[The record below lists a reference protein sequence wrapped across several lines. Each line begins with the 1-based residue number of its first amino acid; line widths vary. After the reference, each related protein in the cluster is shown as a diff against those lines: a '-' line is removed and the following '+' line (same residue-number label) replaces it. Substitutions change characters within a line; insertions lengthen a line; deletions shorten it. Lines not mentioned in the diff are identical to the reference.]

1 MRASLI
7 LTAVLLATT
16 SACASAPKAA
26 SPPVAMQTAAPKEAE
41 VLALGR
47 KVADWQLSRMDNFDY
62 IRTYKNNT
70 IDPKGWIQGAFYTGV
85 AAFADRTGDP
95 KYAKAVVDH
104 GVAMNWQLGRRP
116 LHADDHVIGQSWLW
130 AYGKSPEPIRI
141 AALKSRFD
149 AILANPPHED
159 LAFQDGVGEPPCQ
172 TRWCWSDALYMAP
185 ATWVG
190 LSKATGDARYAAYAD
205 QEFWASTDY
214 LFDKE
219 NNLYFRDSRYLT
231 RRDDKGRKVFWSRG
245 NGWSYAGIVNVLKLL
260 PADHPSRP
268 RYIALYK
275 AMSSELVAIQK
286 ADGYWAPS
294 LLAPEGSHTE
304 TSGTAFF
311 TYGLAWGVN
320 NRVLTESRYALA
332 VNKGWHALERAVTP
346 EGKLTWV
353 QQVGYAPEQVEPE
366 DTQLYGV
373 GALLLAATEVG
384 RGKR

>member
-16 SACASAPKAA
+16 SACAATPKAA
-26 SPPVAMQTAAPKEAE
+26 SPPTTMTVAAPKEAE

-70 IDPKGWIQGAFYTGV
+70 IDPKGWIQGALFTGV

-95 KYAKAVVDH
+95 KYAKAVLDH
-104 GVAMNWQLGRRP
+104 GQAMNWQLGRRP

-130 AYGKSPEPIRI
+130 SYGKSAEPLRI
-141 AALKSRFD
+141 AALKTRFD
-149 AILANPPHED
+149 AILANPPRED
-159 LAFQDGVGEPPCQ
+159 LAFQNGVGEPPCQ

-190 LSKATGDARYAAYAD
+190 LTKATGDARYAAYAD

-214 LFDKE
+214 LLDKE

-268 RYIALYK
+268 RYIALFK
-275 AMSSELVAIQK
+275 AMSDELVTIQK
-286 ADGYWAPS
+286 PDGYWAPS
-294 LLAPEGSHTE
+294 LLAPEGSPPE

-320 NRVLTESRYALA
+320 NGVLKGPRYSQA

-353 QQVGYAPEQVEPE
+353 QQVGYAPEQVEPG

-384 RGKR
+384 KGKR

>member
-7 LTAVLLATT
+7 FTAALLVLT
-16 SACASAPKAA
+16 SACATPQGTTSSAPALAA
-26 SPPVAMQTAAPKEAE
+26 PTPKEAD
-41 VLALGR
+41 VLTLGR

-62 IRTYKNNT
+62 TRTYKHNT
-70 IDPKGWIQGAFYTGV
+70 VDPKGWIQGALYTGV
-85 AAFADRTGDP
+85 FAFADRTGDP
-95 KYAKAVVDH
+95 KYAQAVLAH
-104 GVAMNWQLGRRP
+104 GAAQNWQLGRRP

-130 AYGKSPEPIRI
+130 AHGRQADPVRI
-141 AALKSRFD
+141 AALRARFD
-149 AILANPPHED
+149 AILANPPTED
-159 LAFQDGVGEPPCQ
+159 LLFQDGVGEPPCQ

-190 LSKATGDARYAAYAD
+190 LSNATGDPRYAAYAD
-205 QEFWASTDY
+205 KEFWAATDY
-214 LFDKE
+214 LLDKD
-219 NNLYFRDSRYLT
+219 NSLYFRDSRYLT
-231 RRDDKGRKVFWSRG
+231 RRDDKGRKIFWSRG

-268 RYIALYK
+268 RYLALFK
-275 AMSSELVAIQK
+275 AMSAKLVDIQK

-294 LLAPEGSHTE
+294 LLAPEGSPPE

-320 NRVLTESRYALA
+320 NGVLTGPRYQAA
-332 VNKGWHALERAVTP
+332 ANRGWAALERAVTP
-346 EGKLTWV
+346 EGKLVWV
-353 QQVGYAPEQVEPE
+353 QQVGYAPEQVEPD

-384 RGKR
+384 RRPR

>member
-1 MRASLI
+1 MRAGLI
-7 LTAVLLATT
+7 LSAILLATT
-16 SACASAPKAA
+16 SACAATPKAA
-26 SPPVAMQTAAPKEAE
+26 SPPSAAAAAPKEAE

-62 IRTYKNNT
+62 TRTYKHNT
-70 IDPKGWIQGAFYTGV
+70 VDPRGWIQGAMYTGV

-95 KYAKAVVDH
+95 KYAKAILDH
-104 GVAMNWQLGRRP
+104 GAAQGWQLGRRP

-130 AYGKSPEPIRI
+130 AYGKTPDPVRI
-141 AALKSRFD
+141 AALKARFD
-149 AILANPPHED
+149 AILANPPTED
-159 LAFQDGVGEPPCQ
+159 LNFQDGVGEPPCQ

-205 QEFWASTDY
+205 KEFWATTDY
-214 LFDKE
+214 LLDKQ
-219 NNLYFRDSRYLT
+219 NTLYFRDSRYLT
-231 RRDDKGRKVFWSRG
+231 RRDDKGRKIFWSRG

-268 RYIALYK
+268 RYIALFK
-275 AMSSELVAIQK
+275 AMSDELVAIQK
-286 ADGYWAPS
+286 PDGYWAPS
-294 LLAPEGSHTE
+294 LLAPEGSPPE

-320 NRVLTESRYALA
+320 TDVLKGPRYSRA
-332 VNKGWHALERAVTP
+332 VTNGWRALERAVTP

-353 QQVGYAPEQVEPE
+353 QQVGYAPEQVEPD

-384 RGKR
+384 KGKR

>member
-7 LTAVLLATT
+7 LTAALLAATA
-16 SACASAPKAA
+16 ACATAPKPAA
-26 SPPVAMQTAAPKEAE
+26 PPIASTTAAPKEAE

-70 IDPKGWIQGAFYTGV
+70 IDPKGWIQGAFFTGV
-85 AAFADRTGDP
+85 TAFADRTGNP
-95 KYAKAVVDH
+95 KYAKAALDH
-104 GVAMNWQLGRRP
+104 GAAMNWQLGRRP
-116 LHADDHVIGQSWLW
+116 LHADDHVIGQTWLW
-130 AYGKSPEPIRI
+130 AYGKQPDPVRI
-141 AALKSRFD
+141 AALKTRFD

-185 ATWVG
+185 ATWFG
-190 LSKATGDARYAAYAD
+190 LSKATGDSRYAAYAD
-205 QEFWASTDY
+205 KEFWASTDY
-214 LFDKE
+214 LLDKD
-219 NNLYFRDSRYLT
+219 NHLYFRDSRYLT

-245 NGWSYAGIVNVLKLL
+245 NGWSYAGIVNILKVL
-260 PADHPSRP
+260 PANHPFRP
-268 RYIALYK
+268 RYVALFK
-275 AMSSELVAIQK
+275 AMSDELVAIQK
-286 ADGYWAPS
+286 PDGYWAPS
-294 LLAPEGSHTE
+294 LLAPENAPPE

-320 NRVLTESRYALA
+320 TGVLKGPRYTQA
-332 VNKGWHALERAVTP
+332 VNNGWRALERAVTP

-353 QQVGYAPEQVEPE
+353 QQVGYAPEQVEPT
-366 DTQLYGV
+366 DTQLYGA

-384 RGKR
+384 RKR